1 MWMAIEDRRRTM
13 RRPSS
18 VCHSRV
24 SDERLA
30 HIQIKSGLNLLT
42 QLDDLPNL
50 FKQQKFRI
58 IVTFNDE
65 T

>member
-1 MWMAIEDRRRTM
+1 M